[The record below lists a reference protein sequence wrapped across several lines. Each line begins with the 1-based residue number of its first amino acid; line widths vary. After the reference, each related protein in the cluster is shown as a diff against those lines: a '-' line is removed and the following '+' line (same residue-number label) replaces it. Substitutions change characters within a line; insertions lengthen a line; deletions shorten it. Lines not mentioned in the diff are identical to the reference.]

1 MVIRACTCERC
12 FRVAHEDS
20 HKLDPDPGTF
30 LDPDLDLV
38 FASSG
43 FRRRLKNLQL
53 KQLFDKGNSI
63 YFFLTLKRKPE
74 PLERSPALYGAL
86 KI

>member
-1 MVIRACTCERC
+1 VVIRACTCERC

-38 FASSG
+38 FATSG
-43 FRRRLKNLQL
+43 FWPRLINF
-53 KQLFDKGNSI
+53 QLFGEKI
-63 YFFLTLKRKPE
+63 LLFLLSSKME
-74 PLERSPALYGAL
+74 A
-86 KI
+86 